1 MKIAKSSNS
10 VREVF
15 AIIARVGKFIKIKE
29 MNLYLSGYNE
39 MSESLSRVEK
49 QTFIYSLYLNLR
61 NIIENDR
68 MGQKVKL

>member
-10 VREVF
+10 VREVS

-39 MSESLSRVEK
+39 MLESLSRVEK

-61 NIIENDR
+61 NIIKNDR
-68 MGQKVKL
+68 MGQKVEL